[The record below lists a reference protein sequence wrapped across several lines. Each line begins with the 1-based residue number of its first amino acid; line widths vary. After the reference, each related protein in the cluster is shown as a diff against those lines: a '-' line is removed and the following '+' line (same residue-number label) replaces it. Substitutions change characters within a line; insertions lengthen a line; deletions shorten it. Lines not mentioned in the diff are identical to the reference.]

1 MLKTYE
7 ELNMKHFNNYMFKV
21 TKKWIKVYRETK
33 SKVVLDRKI
42 VKSYEGLRELNRDY
56 NTNFS
61 ISGMPIYLRD
71 FKRSDGSYV
80 IEDFN
85 KLTKHDG
92 LNQVVGVLLD
102 EDTIEM
108 SIPWCMEEI

>member
-7 ELNMKHFNNYMFKV
+7 ELNMQQFNNYIFKA

-33 SKVVLDRKI
+33 SNIVLDRRI

-56 NTNFS
+56 NTDFS
-61 ISGMPIYLRD
+61 IIGMPLYLKD
-71 FKRSDGSYV
+71 FKRPDGSYV
-80 IEDFN
+80 VEDFN
-85 KLTKHDG
+85 KLTKHEG

-102 EDTIEM
+102 EDTVKI
-108 SIPWCMEEI
+108 IVPRMEEI